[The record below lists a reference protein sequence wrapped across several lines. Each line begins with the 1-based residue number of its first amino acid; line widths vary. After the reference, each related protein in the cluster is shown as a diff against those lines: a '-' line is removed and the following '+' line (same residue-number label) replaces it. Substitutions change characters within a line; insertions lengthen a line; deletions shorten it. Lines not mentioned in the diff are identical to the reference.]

1 MAIKWSPDFNNWV
14 TVLVAARPD
23 AKVIAYLAPSKEARH
38 FSKQS
43 LVGFPLLEYSYLNK
57 LLKKNYGILGWK
69 LKCHL

>member
-57 LLKKNYGILGWK
+57 LLKKNYEIVG
-69 LKCHL
+69 